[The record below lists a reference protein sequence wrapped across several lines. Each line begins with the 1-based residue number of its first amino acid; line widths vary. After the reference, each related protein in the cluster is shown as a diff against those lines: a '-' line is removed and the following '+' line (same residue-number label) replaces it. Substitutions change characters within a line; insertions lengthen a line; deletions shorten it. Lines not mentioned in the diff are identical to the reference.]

1 MASGHSDT
9 FHHVRDFD
17 HFELPF
23 GIEIPLPEIPFLPSP
38 HKIVMKL
45 AGEPVESVMGF
56 QVTKFM
62 VLTVIAGLLTL
73 WFFRALSKRV
83 ASGEA
88 AKGPWWNFWETI
100 FLFLRDD
107 VVRPTIGDGH
117 DAHGEH
123 ESHGEHVTEAGL
135 LPTETP
141 HEEMERFHSH
151 GESEPHSPE
160 GAIAAEHP
168 ADRFLPFVASCFF
181 FILFC
186 NLLGMIPWLGS
197 PTGSYSVTAPLAITA
212 FGFVII
218 TGSKAM
224 GPVGFWKSLVPAV
237 DLPGAMKPFLVPLI
251 WVIEFLGLII
261 KHCVLAIRL
270 FANIMAGHT
279 VLGVLLGFMAA
290 AGIAGTLLWG
300 PVAAGSV
307 FGQVAVSFLE
317 LLFAFIQAYV
327 FAFLATVFIS
337 MSLHP
342 H

>member
-1 MASGHSDT
+1 MAAGHSDT

-17 HFELPF
+17 RFDLPF

-45 AGEPVESVMGF
+45 MGKPVDSIMGF
-56 QVTKFM
+56 QITKYM
-62 VLTVIAGLLTL
+62 VLTVVAGLLTL

-88 AKGPWWNFWETI
+88 AKGPWWNFWETV

-107 VVRPTIGDGH
+107 VVRPTIGGGH
-117 DAHGEH
+117 EAHGEYV
-123 ESHGEHVTEAGL
+123 SEAGL
-135 LPTETP
+135 LPTATP
-141 HEEMERFHSH
+141 HQEIQQFHSH
-151 GESEPHSPE
+151 GEPNHLNANGTLTAGHE
-160 GAIAAEHP
+160 
-168 ADRFLPFVASCFF
+168 ADRFLPFIASCFF

-212 FGFVII
+212 FAVVIM
-218 TGSKAM
+218 TGMKAM
-224 GPVGFWKSLVPAV
+224 GPLGYWKSLVPAV
-237 DLPGAMKPFLVPLI
+237 DLPPAMKPVLVPLI
-251 WVIEFLGLII
+251 WLIEFLGLLI
-261 KHCVLAIRL
+261 KHSVLAIRL

-279 VLGVLLGFMAA
+279 VLGVLLAF
-290 AGIAGTLLWG
+290 IAGAGGTALFF
-300 PVAAGSV
+300 PVLVGSV
-307 FGQVAVSFLE
+307 FGQVAISGLE

-327 FAFLATVFIS
+327 FAFLATVFIG
-337 MSLHP
+337 MAMHP